1 MTSKTLDIDTMIE
14 LGLFDKETD
23 SEEPKFRDGPE
34 SRKAKTPKTLPKPK
48 PKTPKTL
55 QTLPKPKP
63 KTPTE
68 TAAKKKK
75 KSSGVTFDTSG
86 TLKKSAMGRA
96 VMKKRGGTFKGVF

>member
-14 LGLFDKETD
+14 LGLFDKKTD

-48 PKTPKTL
+48 PKTS
-55 QTLPKPKP
+55 
-63 KTPTE
+63 TE

-96 VMKKRGGTFKGVF
+96 VMKKRGGTFKGIF

>member
-34 SRKAKTPKTLPKPK
+34 SRKAKTPK
-48 PKTPKTL
+48 
-55 QTLPKPKP
+55 TLPKPKP

>member
-1 MTSKTLDIDTMIE
+1 MTSKTLDLDTMIE
-14 LGLFDKETD
+14 LGLLTKETD

-34 SRKAKTPKTLPKPK
+34 SRKAKTPKTLPKSK

-55 QTLPKPKP
+55 PKSKP